1 MMIESPFIIN
11 WRKKF
16 LVTLAGYR
24 RDGRPIYYLDESYYH
39 QNSTRR
45 RVWCDTTVVSA
56 EDAAEKGLSTG
67 LKIPSGKG
75 QRCIIIGIGN
85 ENGWLKLDIWKRSAK
100 KGPLLADYHAVYL
113 PIFNPNYL

>member
-1 MMIESPFIIN
+1 MIESPFIIN

-16 LVTLAGYR
+16 LVTLHGYR
-24 RDGRPIYYLDESYYH
+24 KDGRPIYYLDESYYH

-45 RVWCDTTVVSA
+45 RVWIDTTVVSA

-75 QRCIIIGIGN
+75 QRCIIVGIGN

-113 PIFNPNYL
+113 FHI